1 MLSEFKAFLLRG
13 NVLDLAVAVLIG
25 AAFGTIIASLT
36 EDLITPLI
44 GLATGGIDFAHLF
57 VRLGDIPASYT
68 GAPDDY
74 AALKK
79 AGVPMLGYGKFL
91 ATVINFVIVA
101 AAIFLIVRLANRMVK
116 PAVVEAPGP
125 TPSEV
130 LLAEIR
136 DALRGRG

>member
-1 MLSEFKAFLLRG
+1 MLGEFKTFLLRG

-25 AAFGTIIASLT
+25 AAFGTIVASLT
-36 EDLITPLI
+36 DDLITPLI
-44 GLATGGIDFAHLF
+44 GLVTGGIDFAHLF

-101 AAIFLIVRLANRMVK
+101 AAIFLIVRLANRVVK
-116 PAVVEAPGP
+116 PVVVEAPGP